1 MIFGDIAK
9 YQTYESSIL
18 SLFAEC
24 AWGKVDAK
32 KETWTLF
39 TDKLYFEKPRDDV
52 ISYSDFLKS
61 IYSPKNEIQL
71 PNKDERM
78 KYNQEMKNQRA
89 RLVDQFVEIGHPGEE
104 LRDHFY
110 SILEKLKIP
119 DDVIDKI
126 NNGETLDFFADLYRN
141 GYFFVF
147 LSLFI
152 TMIKLQQEN
161 RDFAIVF
168 RSFGYD
174 TNDVLKEF
182 NAFCTGQH
190 PMFTGE
196 EGKFP
201 RVYFDGTHGSK
212 NYVVKQDNSGF
223 IYRFSQDFEHL
234 TLIRGV
240 NERLQKT
247 PLELSDYY
255 KYEIM
260 QGNVEI
266 INGGMNI
273 YNYICDNIVTSKYN
287 SFSMV
292 DEYNM
297 WFTHDEKPSFGKL
310 FLINPYNFNL
320 HQIFFDDNISRDDR
334 SIVDCKNVITGKTM
348 DTYNV
353 WNKFIFRVDSLRA
366 AVDINYFYSCIQIA
380 EEKRKEE
387 YDNMNVTKI
396 FGTTTKKIIQRIV
409 DEGMHLY
416 EKEGSGLSLAQFFAN
431 YVVANKEIIEQKL
444 K

>member
-1 MIFGDIAK
+1 MFGDIAK
-9 YQTYESSIL
+9 SQSYESSIL
-18 SLFAEC
+18 SLIADC
-24 AWGKVDAK
+24 AWGKVDEK
-32 KETWTLF
+32 NGEWTLF

-52 ISYSDFLKS
+52 ISYGGFLKS
-61 IYSPKNEIQL
+61 IYSSKNEVQL
-71 PNKDERM
+71 PDKDERM
-78 KYNQEMKNQRA
+78 EYNQEMKNQRA
-89 RLVDQFVEIGHPGEE
+89 RLTNQFVESGQPGEA

-110 SILEKLKIP
+110 SILDKVKVP
-119 DDVIDKI
+119 DYVIDKI
-126 NNGETLDFFADLYRN
+126 NNGETLDLFSDLYRN
-141 GYFFVF
+141 GHYFVF

-152 TMIKLQQEN
+152 SMIKLQQDN
-161 RDFAIVF
+161 RDFAIIF
-168 RSFGYD
+168 RSFGRD
-174 TNDVLKEF
+174 TEKVLEEF
-182 NAFCTGQH
+182 NAFCRGQH

-201 RVYFDGTHGSK
+201 KVYFDGTHNSK
-212 NYVVKQDNSGF
+212 DYVIKQNNCGF
-223 IYRFSQDFEHL
+223 IYRHSEDFEHL
-234 TLIRGV
+234 TFIRGAS
-240 NERLQKT
+240 ERLQKT

-287 SFSMV
+287 SFSIE

-297 WFTHDEKPSFGKL
+297 WFIHNEIASFGKL

-320 HQIFFDDNISRDDR
+320 HQIFFDDNISREER

-348 DTYNV
+348 DTYSV
-353 WNKFIFRVDSLRA
+353 WNKFIFKVDSLKA
-366 AVDINYFYSCIQIA
+366 AIDINYFYDCIQIA

-387 YDNMNVTKI
+387 YDNMNVTKV
-396 FGTTTKKIIQRIV
+396 FDTTTKKIIERIV

-416 EKEGSGLSLAQFFAN
+416 EKEGSGLSLPQFFAN
-431 YVVANKEIIEQKL
+431 YVVANKDIIGQKL